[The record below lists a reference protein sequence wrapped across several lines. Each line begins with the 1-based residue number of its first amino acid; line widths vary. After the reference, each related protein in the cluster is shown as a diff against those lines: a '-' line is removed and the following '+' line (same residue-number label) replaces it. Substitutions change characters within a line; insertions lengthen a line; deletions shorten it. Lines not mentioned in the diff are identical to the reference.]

1 MNSNYMRR
9 FCISCLNKKKINNEI
24 IKTNKKLKN
33 EIFSKEYRKSYNR
46 NWVEGIKYYKP

>member
-1 MNSNYMRR
+1 MNSNYMRC
-9 FCISCLNKKKINNEI
+9 FFVSCLNKKNVNNEI

-46 NWVEGIKYYKP
+46 NWVEEIRYYKP